1 MQSMSMQ
8 KDFHGLTFEAFAS
21 GILPLNEHETTNK
34 IFRKRHKND
43 FEQRMKWCGWLA
55 LVNTSLQGSSITD
68 TIYLTEQ
75 SFFLLDIPT

>member
-34 IFRKRHKND
+34 NFRKRHKND
-43 FEQRMKWCGWLA
+43 FEQRMK
-55 LVNTSLQGSSITD
+55 
-68 TIYLTEQ
+68 
-75 SFFLLDIPT
+75 